1 MSGQRGARAPSES
14 AQAGDRLRRVREPVA
29 WTLLVLTALTVIV
42 SACQLFH
49 LAGATIPVPAPPTAV
64 SAPAAPATRGAPPA
78 PAAPAQPGPPAARVS
93 TFALRASVAAPQFY
107 AAYVIA
113 PPVLSV
119 VLVAFSGGITKHARQ
134 VVSTASVVQAAM
146 VVLGVIGLAGAAVS
160 RTRPGTWFILEALLL
175 AIAATALFFTGAV
188 MWSRDLRPAAP
199 RVPAR

>member
-1 MSGQRGARAPSES
+1 MSGQRGATAPSES
-14 AQAGDRLRRVREPVA
+14 AQAGDRLRRLREPVA

-49 LAGATIPVPAPPTAV
+49 LAGATIPVPVPPTAV
-64 SAPAAPATRGAPPA
+64 SAPVARAGPGV
-78 PAAPAQPGPPAARVS
+78 PAAPAQPGPPAAHVS
-93 TFALRASVAAPQFY
+93 TFALRASAAAPQFY
-107 AAYVIA
+107 AAYVII

-119 VLVAFSGGITKHARQ
+119 VLVAFSGGITRHARQ
-134 VVSTASVVQAAM
+134 VVSSASVVQAAM
-146 VVLGVIGLAGAAVS
+146 VVFGVISLAGAAAS